1 MLLVSLMLFTML
13 LTFMKFMKLYFKQIE
28 CVQFEKLIYLL
39 KMKMNKTEFK
49 PSITWSMIL

>member
-1 MLLVSLMLFTML
+1 MLFTML